1 MVSDKLSSR
10 PSLNT
15 VLQEGVLKGNV
26 LFTCLQY
33 ERLFQDSHLIPIP
46 TTEDITSL
54 APSLQSAAVSLD
66 KEIKKDTLSH
76 MLNNRPDVDALQQS
90 GILSPRGT
98 TEGLSPALASA
109 AVALQHSMNSA
120 NLSRQLK
127 ERPSKEKLENE
138 GLFSPAMA

>member
-15 VLQEGVLKGNV
+15 VLQEGVLKGSV
-26 LFTCLQY
+26 LFACLQWV
-33 ERLFQDSHLIPIP
+33 FQDSHLIPIP

-120 NLSRQLK
+120 SLSRQLK